1 MYQQAEKH
9 LCEKKDHLAHCFPVR
24 IEVDFERKMSC
35 YVGYLRWRMALIVP
49 NKPIQLRGRNTCVN

>member
-24 IEVDFERKMSC
+24 IELDFERKVSC
-35 YVGYLRWRMALIVP
+35 SAGYFRWRMALIVP
-49 NKPIQLRGRNTCVN
+49 NKPIQLR